1 MISNTESQYRFL
13 STNNQPSQMNYNMG
27 ASYCDSNSSY
37 NIYQHSYNYSSI
49 SAQSSSPT
57 NYSYNYSP
65 ALVNKQVNDSLV
77 DDSYYSFSSN
87 SSTNS
92 SSKIDFSVPQ
102 FYSMPNYSPYYY
114 NYAYNYN
121 YNSNNLSNNNDH
133 LTVQSN
139 YQSTPVLQDIQKTTP
154 TKTESQESKEND
166 SLKENRQSTPNHNTN
181 NKKSKSRNILTEI
194 GKLFYSL

>member
-13 STNNQPSQMNYNMG
+13 STNNQPSQMNYNM
-27 ASYCDSNSSY
+27 APSYCDSNSSY

-49 SAQSSSPT
+49 LSAQSSSPT

-102 FYSMPNYSPYYY
+102 YYSMPNYSPYYY

-121 YNSNNLSNNNDH
+121 YNSNNNDH

>member
-1 MISNTESQYRFL
+1 M
-13 STNNQPSQMNYNMG
+13 
-27 ASYCDSNSSY
+27 
-37 NIYQHSYNYSSI
+37 
-49 SAQSSSPT
+49 
-57 NYSYNYSP
+57 
-65 ALVNKQVNDSLV
+65 V

-121 YNSNNLSNNNDH
+121 YNSNNNDH